1 MQAEQIAKQ
10 LGNAKKANGQWV
22 ASCPVPG
29 HGKGKGDK
37 NPSLSISI
45 NDEGKP
51 LFHCHGGCTQE
62 DVFNTIK
69 DMRLLPE
76 LEERPD
82 PLANIKPLPIIKFDQ
97 EWEYQDENRT
107 TVFVKQRMKIGESG
121 KTYRLYKIDSDGR
134 RSTSLGDARIV
145 PYKLPELLDAKT
157 AGRIIYVVEG
167 EKAADALTSIGVT
180 ATTAHTGA
188 GSWPEAIT
196 EYFAGANVVILPDN
210 DLPGWRYA
218 QKAVE
223 AIWGNAKN
231 VKVVDLQLPSPAD
244 DAWEFVHQYNKGR
257 EDLVAIVK
265 AAPKLMHIDDVT
277 VPERLSALKLDAPID
292 VQPQQQAAQED
303 IAKEFEGEPAVKA
316 SQEKPAKET
325 KPPKVVNIE
334 AWDDIQD
341 EPVEW
346 LIQGILPALSF
357 SALYG
362 PPGSFKSF
370 IALDMAEAIAT
381 GRPWMGNSID
391 QQGAVL
397 YLCGEGFGGMGA
409 RIKACQLHH
418 DTPKGAPIY
427 VVRHQLNLRSSQEDF
442 NALIFAVVQL
452 VETTGIEFKLV
463 IIDTLAR
470 AFGGGNENDSDAM
483 GSFTISM
490 GKIQEFLKCAL
501 MVLHHSGKDTTKGL
515 RGHSSLLGAVDTQ
528 LEILRFEEQ
537 PKGII
542 SLTKQKDGQDGIR
555 IGFEMVEVE
564 IGGSSL
570 GFDPTISLA
579 VQASDEAVN
588 QASKRGKSNS
598 GAGKNQR
605 LEMSCLENVV
615 KAKGTIKYIDG
626 LQRMAVDLEDWRLEL
641 RSRMGVDETSE
652 SKFKT
657 AWSRAKKRLVES
669 KEGGIKDKLVWL
681 QHVEQAKNEF

>member
-22 ASCPVPG
+22 ASCPVQG
-29 HGKGKGDK
+29 HGKGNGDK

-45 NDEGKP
+45 NDDGKP

-62 DVFNTIK
+62 EVFNTIK

-82 PLANIKPLPIIKFDQ
+82 PLANIKPLPQIKFDQ
-97 EWEYQDENRT
+97 EWEYQDEDRT

-121 KTYRLYKIDSDGR
+121 KTYRLYKVDPDGR
-134 RSTSLGDARIV
+134 RHPTLGDARIV

-167 EKAADALTSIGVT
+167 EKAADALISIGVT

-196 EYFAGANVVILPDN
+196 EYFAGANVVIVPDN

-218 QKAVE
+218 HKAVE
-223 AIWGNAKN
+223 AIWGIAKN
-231 VKVVDLQLPSPAD
+231 VKVVDLGLQGQGD
-244 DAWEFVHQYNKGR
+244 DAYEFIHEMGKTR
-257 EDLVAIVK
+257 EDLIELVK
-265 AAPKLMHIDDVT
+265 ATQKLTSTDVT
-277 VPERLSALKLDAPID
+277 IPERLNALKLDAPID
-292 VQPQQQAAQED
+292 ATPQQHQAQPED
-303 IAKEFEGEPAVKA
+303 IAKEFAPDPPTPAEA
-316 SQEKPAKET
+316 KPAKPIKT
-325 KPPKVVNIE
+325 VNIE

-346 LIQGILPALSF
+346 MIHSILPTKSF
-357 SALYG
+357 SALFG

-381 GRPWMGNSID
+381 GRPWMGNQIEK
-391 QQGAVL
+391 QGAVL
-397 YLCGEGFGGMGA
+397 YICGEGFGGMGA
-409 RIKACQLHH
+409 RIKACQIHH
-418 DTPKGAPIY
+418 STPKGAPIY
-427 VVRHQLNLRSSQEDF
+427 VIRHQLNLRSSAEDF
-442 NALIFAVVQL
+442 NALMMAVVQL
-452 VETTGIEFKLV
+452 VETTGIEFQLL

-483 GSFTISM
+483 GSFITSM
-490 GKIQEFLKCAL
+490 GKIQEFLACAL
-501 MVLHHSGKDTTKGL
+501 MVLHHSGKDLAKGL

-528 LEILRFEEQ
+528 LEILRFEDQ
-537 PKGII
+537 AKGII
-542 SLTKQKDGQDGIR
+542 SLTKQKDGQDGVKL
-555 IGFEMVEVE
+555 GFEMVEIE
-564 IGGSSL
+564 ISSSSL
-570 GFDPTISLA
+570 GFDPAVSLA

-605 LEMSCLENVV
+605 LEMSCLENIV
-615 KAKGTIKYIDG
+615 KSKGTIKFIDG
-626 LQRMAVDLEDWRLEL
+626 QQRMVADLEAWRLEL

>member
-45 NDEGKP
+45 NDDGKP

-69 DMRLLPE
+69 DMSLLPE

-107 TVFVKQRMKIGESG
+107 TLFVKQRLKIGESG

-134 RSTSLGDARIV
+134 RSTTLGDARIV

-218 QKAVE
+218 HKAVE
-223 AIWGNAKN
+223 AIWGIAKN

-265 AAPKLMHIDDVT
+265 AVPKLMHIDDVT

-292 VQPQQQAAQED
+292 VQPQQQAVHED
-303 IAKEFEGEPAVKA
+303 IAKEFEGDPAVKA
-316 SQEKPAKET
+316 NQATPAKET

-528 LEILRFEEQ
+528 LEILRFEDQ
-537 PKGII
+537 AKGII

-555 IGFEMVEVE
+555 LGFEMVEVE

-615 KAKGTIKYIDG
+615 KAKGIIKYVDG

-681 QHVEQAKNEF
+681 QHVEQTKNEF